1 MDTYGYNGLGPIN
14 DPRSM
19 LSVSDSHW
27 SHWSCAE
34 KCAGPL
40 SSFDPSRL
48 VKLTM
53 DHPEEIAMV
62 KWNGVTSRLEY
73 NQWLQNIT
81 THLLNLINH
90 WDVYNCYNQFFGQC
104 QAFHLYST
112 ASMTEPGQRSQV
124 QAMAAMWWMASPKDS
139 SGFMRCIYSLVP
151 ASGTAD
157 HLN

>member
-1 MDTYGYNGLGPIN
+1 MTGGYPHDFGKLGNLRPT
-14 DPRSM
+14 RSAGAACACSSGIIL

-62 KWNGVTSRLEY
+62 K
-73 NQWLQNIT
+73 
-81 THLLNLINH
+81 
-90 WDVYNCYNQFFGQC
+90 
-104 QAFHLYST
+104 
-112 ASMTEPGQRSQV
+112 
-124 QAMAAMWWMASPKDS
+124 
-139 SGFMRCIYSLVP
+139 
-151 ASGTAD
+151 
-157 HLN
+157 